1 MNASSVKIAMVCIRD
16 LMEEN
21 KQYLIDL
28 DAQNGDGDLGI
39 SMCGGYSAV
48 AKALET
54 SEEADLGKLM
64 MKAGQVFNEFA
75 PSSLGTITSF
85 GMMGMAKSLK
95 GKQDASLEELVLAL
109 KAGVALIM
117 DKAKSK
123 PGEKTIL
130 DAICPGVE
138 ALDSKMKE
146 GAPVKEAF
154 DCAAK
159 AAEQGSESTKNMR
172 SVHGRAAYYGDKSIG
187 VLDGG
192 SVVGKLIF
200 QGIYHSVL

>member
-95 GKQDASLEELVLAL
+95 GKQDASFPLRWGLTLAVQFVFL
-109 KAGVALIM
+109 LPFV
-117 DKAKSK
+117 
-123 PGEKTIL
+123 
-130 DAICPGVE
+130 VW
-138 ALDSKMKE
+138 
-146 GAPVKEAF
+146 
-154 DCAAK
+154 
-159 AAEQGSESTKNMR
+159 
-172 SVHGRAAYYGDKSIG
+172 RA
-187 VLDGG
+187 
-192 SVVGKLIF
+192 
-200 QGIYHSVL
+200 